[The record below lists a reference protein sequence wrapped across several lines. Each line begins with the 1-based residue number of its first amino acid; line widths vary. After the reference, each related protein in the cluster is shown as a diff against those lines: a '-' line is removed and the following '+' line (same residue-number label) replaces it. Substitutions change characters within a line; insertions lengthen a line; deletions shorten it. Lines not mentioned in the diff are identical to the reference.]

1 MRSSRGFLAGMLIA
15 LGAGTAP
22 AQSPPPVNDAARAV
36 AGSWEFSNADRDKIC
51 MVTLKAEAAAVGMK
65 LEFDRACVAVF
76 PFVRDVTAWTVAE
89 NDFLRLLD
97 ARGRPIL
104 EFSEV
109 EGGLYE
115 APRPGEGILFL
126 QTAAAA
132 GPAPRTADQMLGDWG
147 IVRGPGK
154 PVCVITL
161 SNTAAGS
168 DAFALKLKPGCD
180 RAVAQF
186 GPTAWRMDRGEL
198 VLVSP
203 RGAWRFEED
212 DPATWHRI
220 PETAEPLM
228 MVKQ

>member
-1 MRSSRGFLAGMLIA
+1 MRCSLGLLTGVLIA
-15 LGAGTAP
+15 LCGGAAS
-22 AQSPPPVNDAARAV
+22 AQSPPPVSDAAKAV
-36 AGSWEFSNADRDKIC
+36 AGSFEFSNAGRDKLC
-51 MVTLKAEAAAVGMK
+51 MVVLKAEPAAVGMK
-65 LEFDRACVAVF
+65 LEFDRACVTVF
-76 PFVRDVTAWTVAE
+76 PFVREVTGWTVAE

-97 ARGRPIL
+97 ARGRPVL

-132 GPAPRTADQMLGDWG
+132 GPAPRSADQMLGDWG
-147 IVRGPGK
+147 IVRGTGK
-154 PVCVITL
+154 PICVMTL
-161 SNTAAGS
+161 SNTAVGS

-180 RAVAQF
+180 RVVAQF
-186 GPTAWRMDRGEL
+186 APTTWRMDRGEL

-203 RGAWRFEED
+203 RATWRFEED
-212 DPATWHRI
+212 DPATWHRV
-220 PETAEPLM
+220 PETAEPLL

>member
-1 MRSSRGFLAGMLIA
+1 MRSFLALLAGMLIA
-15 LGAGTAP
+15 LNAGTAS
-22 AQSPPPVNDAARAV
+22 AQSPPPISDAVRAV

-51 MVTLKAEAAAVGMK
+51 MVTLKADAAPVGMK
-65 LEFDRACVAVF
+65 LEFDRACVTVF
-76 PFVRDVTAWTVAE
+76 PFVRDVAGWTVAE

-147 IVRGPGK
+147 IVRGAGK
-154 PVCVITL
+154 PICVITL
-161 SNTAAGS
+161 SNTAA
-168 DAFALKLKPGCD
+168 D
-180 RAVAQF
+180 RKSTRLNSSHIQKS
-186 GPTAWRMDRGEL
+186 RMP
-198 VLVSP
+198 SS
-203 RGAWRFEED
+203 A
-212 DPATWHRI
+212 
-220 PETAEPLM
+220 
-228 MVKQ
+228 